1 MRAVPCTCKRGAASA
16 QRRKA
21 EKRRDAREVALERAR
36 RLEARARAEAFRPP
50 APAPAAT
57 SEREATAR
65 VEEARDDARASGE
78 ALRRAK
84 EEARA
89 SEAWDPNRG
98 YKKFPNVTAL
108 FAEYDAKRARWVE
121 TKLERALTIW
131 GEVTGGEFKTL
142 EAFNWYYGE
151 D

>member
-16 QRRKA
+16 QRRKL
-21 EKRRDAREVALERAR
+21 EKRRDAREVELERAR

-98 YKKFPNVTAL
+98 YKEL
-108 FAEYDAKRARWVE
+108 S
-121 TKLERALTIW
+121 LIHI
-131 GEVTGGEFKTL
+131 
-142 EAFNWYYGE
+142 
-151 D
+151 

>member
-16 QRRKA
+16 QRRKL

-78 ALRRAK
+78 ALKK
-84 EEARA
+84 EDSNSFYPTEV
-89 SEAWDPNRG
+89 SINND
-98 YKKFPNVTAL
+98 YKSIDIECQYP
-108 FAEYDAKRARWVE
+108 
-121 TKLERALTIW
+121 
-131 GEVTGGEFKTL
+131 
-142 EAFNWYYGE
+142 
-151 D
+151 